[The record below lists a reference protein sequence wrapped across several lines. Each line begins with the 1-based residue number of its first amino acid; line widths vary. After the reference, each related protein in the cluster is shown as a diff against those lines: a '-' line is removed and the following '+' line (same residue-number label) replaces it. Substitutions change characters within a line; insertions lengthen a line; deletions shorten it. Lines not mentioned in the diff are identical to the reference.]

1 MLIRRLGCSSGRVML
16 LVCVAFVVITASE
29 PAFAKP
35 AGIPAYA
42 KNGGAEQQDGRRPV
56 DQTEAP
62 SDKKVG
68 DDYLIGPSDVLAIN
82 VWKDAEL
89 SRIVPVRP
97 DGKISLP
104 LVGELEVS
112 GLTALNVQAVLVEKL
127 KEFISKPQVSVI
139 VQEVKS
145 RTYVIVGKISKPGS
159 YQLGKPTT
167 VLEAIAIA
175 GGFVEFA
182 KENKLYVLRVQ
193 PDGSRVR
200 IPFNY
205 KKVLKGHGPDE
216 NVELKN
222 GDTVVV
228 P

>member
-1 MLIRRLGCSSGRVML
+1 MK
-16 LVCVAFVVITASE
+16 

-35 AGIPAYA
+35 AGSPTSA
-42 KNGGAEQQDGRRPV
+42 KDGGSEQDGRRPT

-89 SRIVPVRP
+89 SRTVPVRP

-104 LVGELEVS
+104 LIGELEVS
-112 GLTALNVQAVLVEKL
+112 GLTALNVQTLLVEKL

-175 GGFVEFA
+175 GGFLEFA
-182 KENKLYVLRVQ
+182 KVNKLYVLRVQ

-205 KKVLKGHGPDE
+205 KKVLNGRGPDE
-216 NVELKN
+216 NVDLKN
-222 GDTVVV
+222 GDTIVV